1 MKNTQSSW
9 TGRFISTKGATVS
22 KEPEFTLEE
31 MFSGQIKP
39 QAPVEERLHP
49 VVYFKKCFSLSQK
62 LKKATLQITTQG
74 IYQAYINGKSV
85 TDALFTPDYTDY
97 NDYLMYQTYDV
108 TALLK
113 EGNNILAVEV
123 ADGWYAGRI
132 SVQGGSAQF
141 GNQLALLLDLT
152 LDYENGE
159 SEVIGSDESFT
170 AGHGKHVYADIQIGE
185 KQDLRLDSSWK
196 QDEKDLP
203 EPVFEIEADYKR
215 LAPQYGSQV
224 HRHEHIKAQKIWY
237 EDHYIIVDF
246 GQVIAGRIRLHT
258 FLNRD
263 QEIRIEHAETLDENG
278 KFFRNIVGR
287 NKDAT
292 DVFIGRGQEEILE
305 PDFTFH
311 GFRYVKISGLA
322 TLNKEGIEAIA
333 LYSDF
338 EETGYLKTSSN
349 QVNQLLSNILWSQ
362 KGNMLS
368 IPTDCPQRERVGWTG
383 DMQVFAPSSTFFLN
397 TDTFIKRWLKSVRI
411 NQLDNGEIRDYSPTP
426 LDGKSSA
433 FTGSNSSAGWGDA
446 IIMVPWTLYE
456 RYNDKEALQE
466 NYDAMVK
473 WLSFSKQSAAAN
485 KEGLK
490 QYLWDTKFYYGDWM
504 FPSFMMGDPNP
515 MKTAQCTKDIVAT
528 AFLAH
533 SSELLGKI
541 SDILGYESQQ
551 YYDYAN
557 KVKEAFTTYYLTPA
571 GHLTSDYQGCYVMA
585 LAYHMVP
592 ENKENALVERL
603 VELIHKNN
611 DCLDTGF
618 VSIPYLLDVLCEHGH
633 KELAKTIFFQ
643 DQCPSWFYEI
653 NHGATTIWESWAGI
667 QPDGKVGTFSF
678 NHYAFGCVLDWIIR
692 ETVGLKTCQPGF
704 KSILIQPTVEIVDT
718 FDCSYKT
725 QYGTISIQK
734 KGQQWHIEVPQD
746 IDYKIDLTQVNGY
759 QI

>member
-1 MKNTQSSW
+1 
-9 TGRFISTKGATVS
+9 
-22 KEPEFTLEE
+22 
-31 MFSGQIKP
+31 
-39 QAPVEERLHP
+39 
-49 VVYFKKCFSLSQK
+49 
-62 LKKATLQITTQG
+62 
-74 IYQAYINGKSV
+74 
-85 TDALFTPDYTDY
+85 
-97 NDYLMYQTYDV
+97 MYQTYDV

-490 QYLWDTKFYYGDWM
+490 QYLWDTKFHYGDWM

>member
-9 TGRFISTKGATVS
+9 TGRFISTKHATVS

-49 VVYFKKCFSLSQK
+49 VVYFKKRFTLSQK
-62 LKKATLQITTQG
+62 PQKATLQITTQG
-74 IYQAYINGKSV
+74 IYQAYINGNSV
-85 TDALFTPDYTDY
+85 TDALFTPEYTDY
-97 NDYLMYQTYDV
+97 NDYLMYQSYDV
-108 TALLK
+108 TDLMK
-113 EGNNILAVEV
+113 EDKNVLAIEV

-141 GNQLALLLDLT
+141 GNQLALLLDLI
-152 LDYENGE
+152 LEYDNGTE
-159 SEVIGSDESFT
+159 EVIGSDESFS
-170 AGHGKHVYADIQIGE
+170 AGNGKHVYADIQIGE
-185 KQDLRLDSSWK
+185 KQDLRLDTSWK
-196 QDEKDLP
+196 IDDNDLP
-203 EPVFEIEADYKR
+203 DSAFEIEADYKR

-224 HRHEHIKAQKIWY
+224 HRHEQFKAEKIWQ
-237 EDHYIIVDF
+237 EDENIIVDF

-258 FLNRD
+258 FLDNG
-263 QEIRIEHAETLDENG
+263 QEIRIEHAETLNEEG

-292 DVFIGRGQEEILE
+292 DVFVGRGQEEILE

-311 GFRYVKISGLA
+311 GFRYVKISGLP
-322 TLNKEGIEAIA
+322 TLNKEDIVAIA
-333 LYSDF
+333 IYSDF
-338 EETGYLKTSSN
+338 EETGKLTTSSK
-349 QVNQLLSNILWSQ
+349 QVNQLLSNTLWSQ

-383 DMQVFAPSSTFFLN
+383 DMQVFAPSSIFFFN

-446 IIMVPWTLYE
+446 IIMVPWTLYQ
-456 RYNDKEALQE
+456 RYNDQEVLQE

-473 WLSFSKQSAAAN
+473 WFMFSKQSAATN

-490 QYLWDTKFYYGDWM
+490 QYLWDTKFHYGDWM
-504 FPSFMMGDPNP
+504 FPSFMMSDPNP

-541 SDILGYESQQ
+541 SEVLGYESQQ
-551 YYDYAN
+551 YYAYAK
-557 KVKEAFTTYYLTPA
+557 KVKQAFTAYYLTPV

-592 ENKENALVERL
+592 KEKETVLVERL
-603 VELIHKNN
+603 VELIHNN
-611 DCLDTGF
+611 NNRLDTGF
-618 VSIPYLLDVLCEHGH
+618 VSIPYLLDVLCDHGY
-633 KELAKTIFFQ
+633 KDLAKTIFFQ

-704 KSILIQPTVEIVDT
+704 KSILIQPTVEIVDE

-725 QYGTISIQK
+725 QYGAISIHK
-734 KGQQWHIEVPQD
+734 KGQQWHIEIPQE
-746 IDYKIDLTQVNGY
+746 IKYKIDLTQVNGY
-759 QI
+759 QN

>member
-1 MKNTQSSW
+1 
-9 TGRFISTKGATVS
+9 
-22 KEPEFTLEE
+22 

-490 QYLWDTKFYYGDWM
+490 QYLWDTKFHYGDWM